1 MYMAHSWRN
10 VLTRFGAVALS
21 VEWVA
26 SDAILRLNALYTWMG
41 TLLFLDRRGTRRRL
55 RSSSKVPVM
64 VERGKVA
71 VPVFPSGLDTVGTG
85 LRYEEGKYSGPMV
98 LVLNLKV
105 AQFSF
110 VTLVLYVRGPCIT

>member
-1 MYMAHSWRN
+1 M
-10 VLTRFGAVALS
+10 RFGAVALS
-21 VEWVA
+21 VDWVA
-26 SDAILRLNALYTWMG
+26 SDAILRLSALNTSMG
-41 TLLFLDRRGTRRRL
+41 ILFFLDRRGTRSRA

-71 VPVFPSGLDTVGTG
+71 LLASPSNEFGTG

-98 LVLNLKV
+98 LVLNLNV

-110 VTLVLYVRGPCIT
+110 VTLVLFVRGVPQ